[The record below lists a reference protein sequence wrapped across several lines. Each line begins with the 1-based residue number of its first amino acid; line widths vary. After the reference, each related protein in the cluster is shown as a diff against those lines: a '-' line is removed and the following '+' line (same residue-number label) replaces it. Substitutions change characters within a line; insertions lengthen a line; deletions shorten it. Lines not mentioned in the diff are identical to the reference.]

1 MRISDWSSDVCSA
14 DLLPDWIGRIALAG
28 GYQIGLAAI
37 AHHSQ
42 SFDVGGQPNPV
53 DRGDLHGSGPIGRVH
68 GEAPDRD
75 ILLPH
80 IETPRL
86 VIADTALG
94 LAADLE
100 RAGPRHLRPRCPG
113 GHAIPPDPAGLV
125 VGHEMTG
132 LPPFAHPQA
141 TGPPALHRNSPP

>member
-37 AHHSQ
+37 AHHGQ
-42 SFDVGGQPNPV
+42 AFDVGGLPNPV

-80 IETPRL
+80 LETPRL
-86 VIADTALG
+86 AIDDTQSDESRVGKECVSTCRSRWA
-94 LAADLE
+94 
-100 RAGPRHLRPRCPG
+100 PYNYKIKKS
-113 GHAIPPDPAGLV
+113 HANNASIKPHIPP
-125 VGHEMTG
+125 
-132 LPPFAHPQA
+132 
-141 TGPPALHRNSPP
+141 